1 MALYTRMSFPSPTPL
16 PPDNIKAEDIHLC
29 PDCDLPLKFRGTR
42 SEQKGKGLCCP
53 RCRHLFRTSSGS
65 LENCRALTLTGLIL
79 YFPANLEPILQV
91 TMGGQQESNT
101 IFSGV
106 LSLWHEQLYPVAG
119 AVALSALVI
128 PLLRL
133 MVLGLILLP
142 KGFVSQSFGCWFMRI
157 HHASHGWGMVDIFFL
172 ASLVAVIKIRD
183 FAEVVPGAGL
193 GCLAGMILA
202 EMLASRLLPRKN
214 MWSRFGYA

>member
-1 MALYTRMSFPSPTPL
+1 MALTTRMSSPSQTPL
-16 PPDNIKAEDIHLC
+16 SPGNIKAEDIRLC
-29 PDCDLPLKFRGTR
+29 PDCNLPLKFRETR

-53 RCRHLFRTSSGS
+53 RCRYLFHTSSGS

-79 YFPANLEPILQV
+79 YLPANLEPVLRV

-119 AVALSALVI
+119 AVALFALVI

-133 MVLGLILLP
+133 MVLGLMLLP
-142 KGFVSQSFGCWFMRI
+142 EGVVSQSLGCWFMRI
-157 HHASHGWGMVDIFFL
+157 HHASHRWGMTDIFFL

-183 FAEVVPGAGL
+183 FAEVLPGAGL

-202 EMLASRLLPRKN
+202 EMLASRLLPRED
-214 MWSRFGYA
+214 MWSRFGYV